1 MQCLG
6 LGLWHSCRQSG
17 TLVYMSLKEGRLPE
31 RRTLLSTVLGMHGW
45 LAALFNG
52 TSREEARCA
61 HAADMQPQPP
71 RNDGRQLDAGVV
83 QSYQRSNATHSA
95 GPSVWHGC
103 TLPKGRST
111 KVRSSVC
118 RSPKAQSTD
127 GTLTLEESRPCR
139 QSTRCCGA
147 AAATCTP
154 GSACAGQPPWR

>member
-1 MQCLG
+1 MQCLD
-6 LGLWHSCRQSG
+6 LGLLHSCRQSG
-17 TLVYMSLKEGRLPE
+17 TLVYMSLKEGHLPE
-31 RRTLLSTVLGMHGW
+31 RRTLLSSVLGKHGW

-52 TSREEARCA
+52 TSHEEARCA
-61 HAADMQPQPP
+61 HAAGMQPSPHKIME
-71 RNDGRQLDAGVV
+71 GSLTLGLCKAIK
-83 QSYQRSNATHSA
+83 RSNATHSA

-127 GTLTLEESRPCR
+127 GTLTLEGSRLCR
-139 QSTRCCGA
+139 LSTRCFGA

-154 GSACAGQPPWR
+154 ASPCAAQPPWW